1 MASSNKAY
9 ELPFRRIGR
18 DVFVWEKSQ
27 ILAPERISIADSVII
42 DDFVLLMGGEETILG
57 SFIHIAAFS
66 SIVGGGRLI
75 MEDFAGLSG
84 GVRLYTGNEE
94 YGGGSLTN
102 PAVPAPYRCPIR
114 GFVRIAKHAIV
125 GANAVIL
132 PNVTI
137 GEGAVVG
144 AGSLVVRDCEPWTV
158 YVGSPARQ
166 VKARAR
172 ERILELEEQLR
183 RDLYDRNG
191 VYIPKSQR
199 ERA

>member
-9 ELPFRRIGR
+9 ELPFRRIGK

-27 ILAPERISIADSVII
+27 ILAPERISIGDSVII

-57 SFIHIAAFS
+57 SFVHIAAFS
-66 SIVGGGRLI
+66 SLVGGGRLI

-84 GVRLYTGNEE
+84 GGRVYTGNDD
-94 YGGGSLTN
+94 YGGGSLTG
-102 PAVPAPYRCPIR
+102 PTVPAPYRHPIR
-114 GFVRIAKHAIV
+114 GFVRIARHAIV

-144 AGSLVVRDCEPWTV
+144 AGSLIVRDCEPWTV
-158 YVGSPARQ
+158 NVGSPARQ
-166 VKARAR
+166 VKARPR
-172 ERILELEEQLR
+172 ERILELEGMLR

-191 VYIPKSQR
+191 AYIPRSQR